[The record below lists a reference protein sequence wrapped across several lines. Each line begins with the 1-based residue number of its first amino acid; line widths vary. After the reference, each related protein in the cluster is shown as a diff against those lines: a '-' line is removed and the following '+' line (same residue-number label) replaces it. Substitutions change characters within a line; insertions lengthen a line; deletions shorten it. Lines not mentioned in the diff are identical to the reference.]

1 MKLQVRSSQ
10 KTMAINSCISIK
22 VSSAL
27 FIYFFFYYFYYFI
40 LSSLWKST
48 ERKRYMCTVKNIKSK
63 RMKCSIKKK
72 VFFTMQPRSKYRM
85 SHTFHAF
92 YSVYSTTSSWWY
104 NTHLFFFFFFNALSC
119 IYTQEKEKCIYVFA
133 REHSHWIS
141 LYQTDFNVI
150 SIVKSLAHFQ
160 IKRIKWINNWISRIK
175 WIENNK

>member
-104 NTHLFFFFFFNALSC
+104 NTHLFFFFFQC
-119 IYTQEKEKCIYVFA
+119 IVMHIHTRKRKMHLCIRKRAF
-133 REHSHWIS
+133 S
-141 LYQTDFNVI
+141 LNF
-150 SIVKSLAHFQ
+150 IVS
-160 IKRIKWINNWISRIK
+160 NWL
-175 WIENNK
+175 

>member
-104 NTHLFFFFFFNALSC
+104 NTHLFFFFFSMHCHAYTHKKKKNAFMYSQESILIEFHC
-119 IYTQEKEKCIYVFA
+119 IKLTLMSFPLLNRLLTFK
-133 REHSHWIS
+133 
-141 LYQTDFNVI
+141 
-150 SIVKSLAHFQ
+150 
-160 IKRIKWINNWISRIK
+160 
-175 WIENNK
+175 